1 MFCVM
6 ISQCNNSQQEIFLD
20 YIGEDYPKCLYLYLD
35 AIKYGC
41 SSDTTS
47 TWMQTKDG
55 EITAVVLAYHTA
67 LHVFSRN
74 NDLDVTEICELVKE
88 VKPTMVN
95 AMAETIRKI
104 EPVLSKLGFMSEFG
118 HIGEWKGT
126 PIVNSEIE
134 VEEAVDSDIPQ
145 VATMLF
151 EDEDIGASY
160 TFDDLLNQMRERLK
174 EGFVRSFVVRK
185 EGKVIAH
192 LGTGAE
198 MDGLC
203 TISYGITASEC
214 RGQGIASV
222 IFSNVC
228 NLMQKE
234 GKRVFSI
241 YYPENAR
248 KFHHKMGFV
257 DICEYGKLFISI

>member
-1 MFCVM
+1 M
-6 ISQCNNSQQEIFLD
+6 ITVCDNNKKKDILA
-20 YIGEDYPKCLYLYLD
+20 YIGEDYPKCLYLYMD
-35 AIKYGC
+35 IIKYGC
-41 SSDTTS
+41 ASDTTR
-47 TWMQTKDG
+47 TWMQTKNG

-74 NDLDVTEICELVKE
+74 NDLNVMEVCELVND
-88 VKPTMVN
+88 VKPTLVN
-95 AMAETIRKI
+95 ASFDTVKKL
-104 EPVLSKLGFMSEFG
+104 EPILTKQGFIPEYG
-118 HIGEWKGT
+118 HIGEWKGA
-126 PIVNSEIE
+126 PIINSEIK

-145 VATMLF
+145 VAKMLF

-160 TFDDLLNQMRERLK
+160 TYDDLLNQMRERLK

-185 EGKVIAH
+185 EDKVIAH

-228 NLMQKE
+228 NLMQQE

-257 DICEYGKLFISI
+257 DICDYGKLYLNI